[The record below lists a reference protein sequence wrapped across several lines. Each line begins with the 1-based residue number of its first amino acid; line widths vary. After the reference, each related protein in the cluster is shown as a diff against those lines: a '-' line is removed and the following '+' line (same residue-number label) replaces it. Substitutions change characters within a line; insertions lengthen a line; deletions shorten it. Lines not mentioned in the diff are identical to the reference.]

1 MERITEVSYLYL
13 YLILPRSAKISI
25 LSYLGD
31 KRESI
36 FLSYLRYFFKLS
48 SPTLI
53 NASCHQFQVAKLLA
67 EPDPKS
73 LRLYPV
79 VFATL
84 IELIDYFGQLI
95 YDRPVLPG

>member
-1 MERITEVSYLYL
+1 M
-13 YLILPRSAKISI
+13 
-25 LSYLGD
+25 
-31 KRESI
+31 
-36 FLSYLRYFFKLS
+36 
-48 SPTLI
+48 
-53 NASCHQFQVAKLLA
+53 AKLLA

-95 YDRPVLPG
+95 YDRQVLQGLGNP